1 MRQNITKLSAAVLM
15 VSAIAG
21 AAHAGGFSR
30 GTADTDIIYED
41 GTVDF
46 RAGGTYVSPHRSFDT
61 IAGATATDDRYSND
75 YWIPSAS
82 VKVRMSDSFSCA
94 ATYTQSFGGNSTYGK
109 QSQAADKAADVA
121 SPGWLFGPFGNSVK
135 SASFTS
141 DEVGGTCAYNTQ
153 VGPGNVYF
161 LGGLF
166 LQNFKYT
173 EVKDFGTLNLTDKGS
188 VGYRIGAAYEIKEY
202 ALRGQI
208 MYRSQVDHDASGEF
222 TNGTPVLAGAPL
234 FIPVGAKRSATGAGT
249 LPQSL
254 EVSFQSGIAPDW
266 LAFGSVKWTDWSVFD
281 VLNYNITNLGAQKK
295 EYYWQD
301 GWTVSGGIGHKFNDN
316 VSGAVSLTWDRGVST
331 GADIMTDTWTLGA
344 GSQIKAGPGTLR
356 LGAAVSYLTSGEQSI
371 AQHAAFNATA
381 GNDWAYALN
390 ASYIIKF

>member
-1 MRQNITKLSAAVLM
+1 MRQEITKISAAVLM

-30 GTADTDIIYED
+30 GTADTAIIYED

-46 RAGGTYVSPHRSFDT
+46 RAGGTFVSPHRSFDT
-61 IAGATATDDRYSND
+61 IAGVAATDSAYSNS
-75 YWIPSAS
+75 YSIPSAA

-94 ATYTQSFGGNSTYGK
+94 ATYTQPFGGDSTYGP
-109 QSQAADKAADVA
+109 QSQAADKAVDAA
-121 SPGWLFGPFGNSVK
+121 ALQPENAVK
-135 SASFTS
+135 TAGFTS
-141 DEVGGTCAYNTQ
+141 DEVGGLCAYNTS
-153 VGPGNVYF
+153 VGPGNLYF
-161 LGGLF
+161 IGGVF
-166 LQNFKYT
+166 VQNFKYT
-173 EVKDFGTLNLTDKGS
+173 ESKTRGTLTLTDQS
-188 VGYRIGAAYEIKEY
+188 AFGYRIGAAYEIKEY
-202 ALRGQI
+202 ALRGEI
-208 MYRSQVDHDASGEF
+208 MYRSQVDHDPEGMF
-222 TNGTPVLAGAPL
+222 TSVLGTKLP
-234 FIPVGAKRSATGAGT
+234 ATGAGS

-254 EVSFQSGIAPDW
+254 EVNFQTGIAPDW

-281 VLNYNITNLGAQKK
+281 VLNYNITAVGPQKK
-295 EYYWQD
+295 EYYWND

-356 LGAAVSYLTSGEQSI
+356 LGAAVSYLTSGEQSV
-371 AQHAAFNATA
+371 ADHAAFDATA

>member
-15 VSAIAG
+15 VSAITG

-30 GTADTDIIYED
+30 GTADTAIIYED

-46 RAGGTYVSPHRSFDT
+46 RVGDTFVSPHRAFDT
-61 IAGATATDDRYSND
+61 IAGAAATDSAYSNN
-75 YWIPSAS
+75 YSIPSAA

-94 ATYTQSFGGNSTYGK
+94 ATYTQPFGGDSTYGR
-109 QSQAADKAADVA
+109 QSQIADATADVA
-121 SPGWLFGPFGNSVK
+121 AGRAQNAVK
-135 SASFTS
+135 TAAFTS
-141 DEVGGTCAYNTQ
+141 DEAGALCAYNTG
-153 VGPGNVYF
+153 VGPGNMYF
-161 LGGLF
+161 LGGVF
-166 LQNFKYT
+166 VQNFKYNESKT
-173 EVKDFGTLNLTDKGS
+173 LGTLTLNDQS
-188 VGYRIGAAYEIKEY
+188 AFGYRIGAAYEIKEY
-202 ALRGQI
+202 ALRGEI
-208 MYRSQVDHDASGEF
+208 MYRSQVDHDPEGQFTSSGLIPGLPLGTKLPASG
-222 TNGTPVLAGAPL
+222 AG
-234 FIPVGAKRSATGAGT
+234 S

-254 EVSFQSGIAPDW
+254 EVSFQTGIAPDW

-281 VLNYNITNLGAQKK
+281 VLNYKITGIGAQTK

-301 GWTVSGGIGHKFNDN
+301 GWTVSGGIGHKFTDDI
-316 VSGAVSLTWDRGVST
+316 SGAVSLTWDRGVST

-371 AQHAAFNATA
+371 AEHAAFNATA

>member
-30 GTADTDIIYED
+30 GTADTAIIYED

-46 RAGGTYVSPHRSFDT
+46 RAGDTFVSPHRAFDT
-61 IAGATATDDRYSND
+61 IAGVAATDSAYSNN
-75 YWIPSAS
+75 YSIPSAA

-94 ATYTQSFGGNSTYGK
+94 ATYTQPFGGDSTYGP
-109 QSQAADKAADVA
+109 QSQAADKAVDAAV
-121 SPGWLFGPFGNSVK
+121 PRLQNSVK
-135 SASFTS
+135 KAAFTS
-141 DEVGGTCAYNTQ
+141 DEAGGLCAYNTPM
-153 VGPGNVYF
+153 GPGNIYL
-161 LGGLF
+161 LGGVF
-166 LQNFKYT
+166 VQNFKYT
-173 EVKDFGTLNLTDKGS
+173 EVKDLGTLTLNDQS
-188 VGYRIGAAYEIKEY
+188 AFGYRIGAAYEIKEY
-202 ALRGQI
+202 ALRGEV
-208 MYRSQVDHDASGEF
+208 MYRSQVDHDPVGEFVHAGGIPGLPVGMKLPASG
-222 TNGTPVLAGAPL
+222 AG
-234 FIPVGAKRSATGAGT
+234 SM
-249 LPQSL
+249 PQSL
-254 EVSFQSGIAPDW
+254 EVNFQTGVAPDW

-281 VLNYNITNLGAQKK
+281 VLNYKINILGAQTK
-295 EYYWQD
+295 EYYWND